1 MKLVEI
7 CRERAGGGKN
17 IFFLG
22 NWGKNSAIEVRMRKE
37 MELVM
42 IREAAHSDY
51 ESRVDSYLKKLWR
64 RYLWRHFPPFSLQS
78 SLELMERCKF
88 FCGSVDGVQCD
99 ILLKDAHTLRYFLLD
114 IQQKKTWYCLVCLPW
129 ILIKRWY
136 ACLLEN
142 VLLLAGSEIQ
152 TYVH

>member
-1 MKLVEI
+1 M
-7 CRERAGGGKN
+7 
-17 IFFLG
+17 
-22 NWGKNSAIEVRMRKE
+22 WKE

-42 IREAAHSDY
+42 IREAAHSDWWLRKSCGFISK
-51 ESRVDSYLKKLWR
+51 EAMKKVLR
-64 RYLWRHFPPFSLQS
+64 RHFPPFSLQS
-78 SLELMERCKF
+78 ILELMERCKF
-88 FCGSVDGVQCD
+88 ICGSVDGVQCD
-99 ILLKDAHTLRYFLLD
+99 ILLKDVHTMRYFLLD

-152 TYVH
+152 TYVPQGPFNNVVEVNC